1 MKIKTKELKYVADL
15 ARVSLSEEEAVLF
28 SEQLNSILEY
38 MEKLNELDTKNVEP
52 MSHILDMA
60 NIFREDKYKE
70 SLVRDNVLENAP
82 SSKDGFFVVP
92 KVIE

>member
-60 NIFREDKYKE
+60 NIFREDRYKE
-70 SLVRDNVLENAP
+70 SLAGDNALKNAP